1 MGRSDLA
8 SQLSLSLSSDRCGF
22 LVVVAWSLLPAADRW
37 WKEEKG
43 SRGEERNL
51 VVSVSTG
58 GGAIRRTKRAERA
71 TPMISRD
78 SGAAAEAIPF
88 RWLLQPF
95 VAQITRW
102 LMPVRQRSLGEPTP
116 PPYVWYTYSP
126 SFSFFWCIKVA
137 ASSDHIYI
145 FPLLF
150 LFFPLHF
157 IGWEFLLTWMI
168 IGCSIGYLSRT
179 HLAPLGTI
187 NS

>member
-8 SQLSLSLSSDRCGF
+8 SQLSLSLSHRIGVGF
-22 LVVVAWSLLPAADRW
+22 WWSSPDPSSLRRIDDGR
-37 WKEEKG
+37 KR
-43 SRGEERNL
+43 RGAEERRGISSCL
-51 VVSVSTG
+51 SVQEG
-58 GGAIRRTKRAERA
+58 ERWDGRDERA

-145 FPLLF
+145 FPPVS
-150 LFFPLHF
+150 FFPLHF